1 MKHAK
6 YLHLGPLQKG
16 SPLIPIREN
25 VAKINSEL
33 TDRELMNKTLPPMN
47 GTSTIDPEGFSE
59 MLARKLVFSGW
70 HLEDII
76 KEVEK
81 REQHEKR

>member
-6 YLHLGPLQKG
+6 YLELGPIQKG
-16 SPLIPIREN
+16 LPLIPIREH

-47 GTSTIDPEGFSE
+47 GSAFIDPEGFSE
-59 MLARKLVFSGW
+59 MIARRLVFSGW
-70 HLEDII
+70 HTEDII
-76 KEVEK
+76 REVER
-81 REQHEKR
+81 REAEAK